1 MSSIPASV
9 AIPALRRRSRVL
21 LPAAASLALLGVILL
36 GALASGRLAPAN
48 EPSPAALADIPADYL
63 LAYQHAASRYGI
75 DWAILAAV
83 GKVECDHGRTR
94 LPGCNPPG
102 TVNVAGA
109 TGPMQFLGSTWRR
122 GTPPMTVPAAGQ
134 PTATTGQGYAADGDG
149 DGSADVW
156 NPADAI
162 AGAAR
167 LLRANG
173 APRNY
178 ERAIF
183 AYNHAAW
190 YVREV
195 LEIAESYRAV
205 ASMSA
210 PLPDPAA
217 SVREVLG
224 NPRIQLTG
232 AQRVDLAS
240 GLIDARVAALLAWAG
255 RTHSLIVTALRSDH
269 SYYTRRGTV
278 SNHALGRAADI
289 GAVDGEICNGSRAGA
304 CGRLALEL
312 LSLSGTLDPTELIYC
327 FDPDGP
333 LSPNGF
339 AAADHCDH
347 VHFGFDQ

>member
-1 MSSIPASV
+1 
-9 AIPALRRRSRVL
+9 
-21 LPAAASLALLGVILL
+21 
-36 GALASGRLAPAN
+36 
-48 EPSPAALADIPADYL
+48 
-63 LAYQHAASRYGI
+63 
-75 DWAILAAV
+75 
-83 GKVECDHGRTR
+83 
-94 LPGCNPPG
+94 
-102 TVNVAGA
+102 
-109 TGPMQFLGSTWRR
+109 
-122 GTPPMTVPAAGQ
+122 MTVPAAGQ

-149 DGSADVW
+149 DGIADIW

-162 AGAAR
+162 ASAAR

-183 AYNHAAW
+183 AYNHADW

-232 AQRVDLAS
+232 AQRIDLAS
-240 GLIDARVAALLAWAG
+240 RLIDTRVVALLAWAG

-278 SNHALGRAADI
+278 SNHALGRAGDI
-289 GAVDGEICNGSRAGA
+289 GAVDGEICTGSRAGA

-312 LSLSGTLDPTELIYC
+312 ASLSSALEPTELIYC

-333 LSPNGF
+333 LRPNGF